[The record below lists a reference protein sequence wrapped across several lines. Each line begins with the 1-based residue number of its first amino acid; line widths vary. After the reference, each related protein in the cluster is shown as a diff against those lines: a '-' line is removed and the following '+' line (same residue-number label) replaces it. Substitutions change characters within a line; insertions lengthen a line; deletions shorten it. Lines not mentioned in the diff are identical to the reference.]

1 MGIILPSPLPKG
13 SKILRLDVPAWRPT
27 NTDPLATDTRDL
39 GIMVDR
45 IEVVAHPARP

>member
-1 MGIILPSPLPKG
+1 MTLPDPLPKG
-13 SKILRLDVPAWRPT
+13 SKILRLEVPAWRPT

-45 IEVVAHPARP
+45 IEIQAPPPKS